1 MRQHCKYNSDKL
13 MSHSKYGLFVGDSFR
28 PPAQE
33 IFSEGMVVPCYLC
46 GHEPENTPEV
56 PVAPLGDS
64 ALPLEFPGLMDG
76 GIKPGVSDKLFV
88 VLKTAHIPN
97 LGQEVEGSDIS
108 NALDGFE
115 DPEVLKSRLMA
126 HLGQHIGELLQFFL
140 KQKKLRGLLREDE
153 FSSGTHGGDGAPRQ
167 RDKLLGGY
175 PELPSPGF
183 RFDKPGYLRGGEGF
197 DHPGRGVMS
206 KEIEDGSGVDIGCS
220 EELREGDR
228 EKLLDVVFE
237 PGDLRGEPFSFSG
250 QLSKIRREEAGL
262 WQGAIEHGQETGD
275 GEGILPIGFS
285 FPEGKLHEVRDKQRV
300 NNNHLIALF
309 GEEGREV
316 NVITAGGFQTDEDRV
331 LGKFG
336 EVLGKLLESFHIH
349 RGGELKELIFFLPY
363 GTGSERAFG
372 DIQSDEYLIHK
383 RTSCKDFLARAGAAS
398 RPILH
403 DDEGF
408 LAQPTYHGCGRQGTD
423 SFEGFLAQEKWSS
436 PALPFLLLMGKT
448 HSYKSYTTNS

>member
-1 MRQHCKYNSDKL
+1 
-13 MSHSKYGLFVGDSFR
+13 MSHSEDGLFVGDSFR
-28 PPAQE
+28 PPSQE

-115 DPEVLKSRLMA
+115 DSEVLRSRLMA
-126 HLGQHIGELLQFFL
+126 HLGQHIGELLQFSL

-153 FSSGTHGGDGAPRQ
+153 FSSGTH
-167 RDKLLGGY
+167 
-175 PELPSPGF
+175 PGF

-206 KEIEDGSGVDIGCS
+206 KEIEDGSGADIGCS
-220 EELREGDR
+220 EEFREGDR

-262 WQGAIEHGQETGD
+262 WQGAMEHGQETGD

-285 FPEGKLHEVRDKQRV
+285 FPEGELHEVGDEQGID
-300 NNNHLIALF
+300 NNGVVTVS

-316 NVITAGGFQTDEDRV
+316 NVITARGFQTDEDRV

-423 SFEGFLAQEKWSS
+423 SSKGFLAQVKWSS
-436 PALPFLLLMGKT
+436 PALLLLLLMGKT
-448 HSYKSYTTNS
+448 HSHKTYTTNS

>member
-1 MRQHCKYNSDKL
+1 VGQHCKYNSDKL
-13 MSHSKYGLFVGDSFR
+13 MSHSEDGLFVGDSFR

-33 IFSEGMVVPCYLC
+33 ISSLGMVVPCYLC

-76 GIKPGVSDKLFV
+76 GIKPGVSNKLFV

-126 HLGQHIGELLQFFL
+126 HLGQHIGELLQFSL

-153 FSSGTHGGDGAPRQ
+153 FSSGTHGGDRAPRQ
-167 RDKLLGGY
+167 RDKLLGGD
-175 PELPSPGF
+175 PELSSPGF
-183 RFDKPGYLRGGEGF
+183 RFDKPGHLRGGEGF
-197 DHPGRGVMS
+197 DHPGRGVMF
-206 KEIEDGSGVDIGCS
+206 KEIKDGSGVDIGRP
-220 EELREGDR
+220 EELGEGDR

-237 PGDLRGEPFSFSG
+237 PGDLRGEPLPLPG

-285 FPEGKLHEVRDKQRV
+285 FPEGELHEVGDEQGID
-300 NNNHLIALF
+300 NNGVVTVS

-316 NVITAGGFQTDEDRV
+316 NVIAAGGFQADEDRV

-336 EVLGKLLESFHIH
+336 EVFGEFSEAFHIH
-349 RGGELKELIFFLPY
+349 GYGELKDLIFFLPY
-363 GTGSERAFG
+363 GTGGERAFG
-372 DIQSDEYLIHK
+372 DIQSDKYLIHK
-383 RTSCKDFLARAGAAS
+383 RTSGKDFWARAGAAS

-408 LAQPTYHGCGRQGTD
+408 LAQPTYHGLGRQGTD
-423 SFEGFLAQEKWSS
+423 SLKGFLAQVKKSS
-436 PALPFLLLMGKT
+436 PALPLLSLMGKT
-448 HSYKSYTTNS
+448 HSHKSYTTNS